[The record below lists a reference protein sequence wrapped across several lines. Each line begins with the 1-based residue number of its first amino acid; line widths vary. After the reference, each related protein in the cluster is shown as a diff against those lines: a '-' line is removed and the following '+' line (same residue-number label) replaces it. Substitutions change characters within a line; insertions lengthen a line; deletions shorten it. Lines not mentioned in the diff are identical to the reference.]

1 MFAHA
6 MSDNLSARQIAE
18 VPRVVVRDV
27 PCRVVDRRLDRVD
40 IPLHGR
46 QWRDHL
52 RVDPECDEVG
62 AEPFGP
68 TQAVVEHGVGNRVSG
83 QRRADLFER
92 AVDEVQLRCQP
103 SVLVGVEAA
112 RQQIVDEGGTLGLLV
127 CDGGCL
133 AQPLGDGRHDATSDT
148 TTPR

>member
-6 MSDNLSARQIAE
+6 MSDNLSARQI
-18 VPRVVVRDV
+18 PRVVVRDV
-27 PCRVVDRRLDRVD
+27 RAGSRTVASIVSTT
-40 IPLHGR
+40 LHCR

-103 SVLVGVEAA
+103 SVLVGV
-112 RQQIVDEGGTLGLLV
+112 GGGPTA
-127 CDGGCL
+127 D
-133 AQPLGDGRHDATSDT
+133 R
-148 TTPR
+148 R